1 MIGST
6 EVTRSFASYYRT
18 STGYSNF
25 LTLIDINDS
34 TKWVTYT
41 KVNFTYDS
49 ANDQYVTVGELN
61 VFEVATGFTTFTT
74 SQVFCIYFQ
83 TDIT

>member
-1 MIGST
+1 M
-6 EVTRSFASYYRT
+6 
-18 STGYSNF
+18 TGYSNF

-41 KVNFTYDS
+41 KVNFTYDN

-61 VFEVATGFTTFTT
+61 VFEVATGFTT
-74 SQVFCIYFQ
+74 
-83 TDIT
+83 